1 MQWLLSATMVVA
13 HHWPGRSPETVEWFI
28 EIQEKQKM
36 IRRFPLV
43 TIAATILALSLAA
56 SASMAGDG
64 QLGQVAEELKTAL
77 AADPV
82 QVTQK
87 GASVMLTSSA
97 DAMLRLIAS
106 ESV

>member
-1 MQWLLSATMVVA
+1 
-13 HHWPGRSPETVEWFI
+13 
-28 EIQEKQKM
+28 M
-36 IRRFPLV
+36 IRRFPPV
-43 TIAATILALSLAA
+43 AIAATILALSLIA

-64 QLGQVAEELKTAL
+64 HLGPLAQELKTAL